1 MELAF
6 IITLF
11 LVAVFWRW
19 FVGIAVL
26 AALSD
31 YLEDYFRGRR

>member
-1 MELAF
+1 MELGF
-6 IITLF
+6 IIW
-11 LVAVFWRW
+11 LVLIVVFWRW

>member
-1 MELAF
+1 MEVGF
-6 IITLF
+6 IIW
-11 LVAVFWRW
+11 LVVIVVFWRW

>member
-6 IITLF
+6 IIW
-11 LVAVFWRW
+11 LVVIVVFWRW

-26 AALSD
+26 ATLSD
-31 YLEDYFRGRR
+31 YLEDFLRGRR